1 MAAYK
6 NVALVG
12 ASGNIGKIILHG
24 LVASAKFNVTVI
36 SRKGSEATFPPG
48 VTVRKT
54 DFSEADL
61 EAAFKGQ
68 DVVISALGAM
78 GFGEQKK
85 IVDTA
90 VRAGVQRFL
99 PSEFSASSQDDA
111 VLQLLPLFRQKTE
124 LIEYLKGKEAEGLSW
139 TGLATAGLF
148 DWGLENGFLEF
159 DIANRTATIW
169 DGGNKSFTL
178 TNEKHLSEAVVSIL
192 QHPQDTSNKYL
203 HIASVE
209 TTQNDILA
217 ALEEITGTGWTVNAT
232 TTEEQVSEGV
242 RKLGAGDFSGAFTL
256 VRATC
261 FGSIPGLRANY
272 AKDETLA
279 NGMLGL
285 KLDSVKDTVERVV
298 RNKQN

>member
-1 MAAYK
+1 MATYK

-12 ASGNIGKIILHG
+12 ASGNIGRIILHG
-24 LVASAKFNVTVI
+24 LVASAKFNVTVV
-36 SRKGSEATFPPG
+36 SRKESEATFPDG
-48 VTVRKT
+48 VTVHRT

-61 EAAFKGQ
+61 EAAFEGQ

-85 IVDTA
+85 LVDAA

-99 PSEFSASSQDDA
+99 PSEFSASSQDEA

-124 LIEYLKGKEAEGLSW
+124 FIEYLKSKEAEGLSW

-178 TNEKHLSEAVVSIL
+178 TNEKHLREAVVSIL
-192 QHPQDTSNKYL
+192 QHPQETSNKYL
-203 HIASVE
+203 YIASVE

-217 ALEEITGTGWTVNAT
+217 ALEEKTGARWTLNAT

-242 RKLGAGDFSGAFTL
+242 RKLGAGDFSGALTL

-261 FGSIPGLRANY
+261 FGSIPGLQANY

-279 NGMLGL
+279 NGILGL
-285 KLDSVKDTVERVV
+285 KLDSVKATVERVV
-298 RNKQN
+298 RNKSS